1 MPELL
6 AYPRVLFD
14 FGAIGSIGGE
24 LAGLGVGRP
33 LLLSDRGLVEHGV
46 VKRVLDAL
54 PAGIEPTVFDGIPPN
69 PTVAGVEAAAD
80 AYREHGCDG
89 VLAIGG
95 GSVMDSGKAVR
106 VAVTHEGPIL
116 DYLRDPGRIT
126 ADVAPLVTVPTT
138 AGTGAE
144 LTMGGGI
151 HPDATTRALGLRSA
165 HIKPDLAICDPE
177 LALTLP
183 PSLTAATGMDA
194 FGHCLEAYLA
204 KKDDPPGA
212 AIALDGIRRVVRH
225 VERAYADGTDRE
237 ARWHMQMA
245 ALQGGM
251 AIYRGLGPVHA
262 LANTFGDADLHH
274 GMLVT
279 VSAPA
284 VVRFYEGPAGFRA
297 GGHRRRHGPAR
308 QARCRP
314 GHRGTER
321 PPRTSR
327 LPPGDGLRQVR
338 SRRHERRRRGEPLQP
353 RGTGG
358 ADSGRVPADHC
369 GRARSGLGAGLRR
382 KVGPAGIGHVGPDQ
396 QDQRAGHAGRR
407 SE

>member
-24 LAGLGVGRP
+24 LAGLGIRRP

-54 PAGIEPTVFDGIPPN
+54 PGDIETTVFDGIPPN
-69 PTVAGVEAAAD
+69 PTVAGVEAAAE

-89 VLAIGG
+89 VLAVGG
-95 GSVMDSGKAVR
+95 GSVLDAGKGVR
-106 VAVTHEGPIL
+106 VAVTHDGSIL
-116 DYLRDPGRIT
+116 DYLRDPGSIT
-126 ADVAPLVTVPTT
+126 ANVAPLVTVPTT

-151 HPDATTRALGLRSA
+151 HPDSTTRALGLRSV

-204 KKDDPPGA
+204 KNDDPPGA

-225 VERAYADGTDRE
+225 VERACADGTDRE

-284 VVRFYEGPAGFRA
+284 VVRFYGGRLDSELADIAAAMGQRGKPDVARGIEELNARLGLPGSLREMGYDKSDLDDMSADAAASHFNLAARAVPTRDEYRQIIADVLGPG
-297 GGHRRRHGPAR
+297 
-308 QARCRP
+308 
-314 GHRGTER
+314 
-321 PPRTSR
+321 
-327 LPPGDGLRQVR
+327 
-338 SRRHERRRRGEPLQP
+338 
-353 RGTGG
+353 
-358 ADSGRVPADHC
+358 
-369 GRARSGLGAGLRR
+369 
-382 KVGPAGIGHVGPDQ
+382 
-396 QDQRAGHAGRR
+396 
-407 SE
+407 

>member
-14 FGAIGSIGGE
+14 FGAVASIGGE
-24 LAGLGVGRP
+24 LAGLGVRRP
-33 LLLSDRGLVEHGV
+33 LLLSDAGLVECGV

-54 PAGIEPTVFDGIPPN
+54 PADIEATAFDGIPPN
-69 PTVAGVEAAAD
+69 PTVAGVEAAAE

-89 VLAIGG
+89 VLAVGG

-106 VAVTHEGPIL
+106 VAVTHEGSIL

-212 AIALDGIRRVVRH
+212 AIALDGIRRVARH
-225 VERAYADGTDRE
+225 VERAYADGSDRE

-284 VVRFYEGPAGFRA
+284 VVRFY
-297 GGHRRRHGPAR
+297 
-308 QARCRP
+308 
-314 GHRGTER
+314 
-321 PPRTSR
+321 
-327 LPPGDGLRQVR
+327 
-338 SRRHERRRRGEPLQP
+338 
-353 RGTGG
+353 
-358 ADSGRVPADHC
+358 
-369 GRARSGLGAGLRR
+369 
-382 KVGPAGIGHVGPDQ
+382 
-396 QDQRAGHAGRR
+396 AGRLD
-407 SE
+407 SELADIAAAMGQRGKPDVARGIEELNARLGLPASLGEMGYDKSDLDDMSEDAAASHFNLAARAVPTREEYRQIIVDVLGPG

>member
-6 AYPRVLFD
+6 SYPRVLFD
-14 FGAIGSIGGE
+14 FGAVESIGDE
-24 LAGLGVGRP
+24 LAALGVKRP
-33 LLLSDRGLVEHGV
+33 LLLTDRGLVEHGIV
-46 VKRVLDAL
+46 RRVLDPL
-54 PAGIEPTVFDGIPPN
+54 PGDIEATVFDGIPPN
-69 PTVAGVEAAAD
+69 PTVAGVEAAAER
-80 AYREHGCDG
+80 YREHGCDG
-89 VLAIGG
+89 ILAVGG

-106 VAVTHEGPIL
+106 VAATHDGSIL
-116 DYLRDPGRIT
+116 DYLRDPARVT
-126 ADVAPLVTVPTT
+126 AAVAPLVTVPTT

-151 HPDATTRALGLRSA
+151 HPDSTTRALGLRSV

-177 LALTLP
+177 LTLTLP
-183 PSLTAATGMDA
+183 PVLTAATGMDA

-212 AIALDGIRRVVRH
+212 AIALDGIRRVVSH
-225 VERAYADGTDRE
+225 VERACADGCDRE

-284 VVRFYEGPAGFRA
+284 VVRFYEGRLDPLLADIDDMSADACRRDGAERRTRRRARHRGVERAPRPARFAA
-297 GGHRRRHGPAR
+297 GG
-308 QARCRP
+308 
-314 GHRGTER
+314 
-321 PPRTSR
+321 
-327 LPPGDGLRQVR
+327 GLRQIR
-338 SRRHERRRRGEPLQP
+338 SRRHER
-353 RGTGG
+353 
-358 ADSGRVPADHC
+358 
-369 GRARSGLGAGLRR
+369 
-382 KVGPAGIGHVGPDQ
+382 
-396 QDQRAGHAGRR
+396 
-407 SE
+407 

>member
-14 FGAIGSIGGE
+14 FGATGSIGGE
-24 LAGLGVGRP
+24 LVRLGVGRP
-33 LLLSDRGLVEHGV
+33 LLLTDRGLVEHGV

-54 PAGIEPTVFDGIPPN
+54 PADIETAVFDGIPPN
-69 PTVAGVEAAAD
+69 PTVAGVEAAAET
-80 AYREHGCDG
+80 YREHDCDG
-89 VLAIGG
+89 VLAVGG

-106 VAVTHEGPIL
+106 VAVTHDGPFL
-116 DYLRDPGRIT
+116 DYLRDPGRVT
-126 ADVAPLVTVPTT
+126 AAVAPLITVPTT

-151 HPDATTRALGLRSA
+151 HPDSTSRGLGLRSV
-165 HIKPDLAICDPE
+165 HIKPDVAICDPE
-177 LALTLP
+177 LTLTLP

-212 AIALDGIRRVVRH
+212 AVALDGIRRVVRY
-225 VERAYADGTDRE
+225 VERAWADGSDRE

-284 VVRFYEGPAGFRA
+284 VVRFYEG
-297 GGHRRRHGPAR
+297 
-308 QARCRP
+308 
-314 GHRGTER
+314 
-321 PPRTSR
+321 R
-327 LPPGDGLRQVR
+327 LDPLLADVAATMGQG
-338 SRRHERRRRGEPLQP
+338 GEPDVA
-353 RGTGG
+353 RGIEDLNARLGLPASLREMGYDRTDLDDMS
-358 ADSGRVPADHC
+358 ADAAASHFNHAARVVPSREEYRQIIVDV
-369 GRARSGLGAGLRR
+369 LG
-382 KVGPAGIGHVGPDQ
+382 
-396 QDQRAGHAGRR
+396 
-407 SE
+407 

>member
-14 FGAIGSIGGE
+14 FGAVRSIGGE
-24 LAGLGVGRP
+24 LAGLGVRRP
-33 LLLSDRGLVEHGV
+33 LLLSDAGLVACGA

-54 PAGIEPTVFDGIPPN
+54 PAGIEATTFDGIPPN
-69 PTVAGVEAAAD
+69 PTVAGVEAAAE

-89 VLAIGG
+89 VLALGG

-116 DYLRDPGRIT
+116 DYLRDPGRVT
-126 ADVAPLVTVPTT
+126 AGVAPLVTVPTT

-183 PSLTAATGMDA
+183 PALTAATGMDA

-284 VVRFYEGPAGFRA
+284 VVRFYEGRLDSELADIAAAMGQCGKPDVARGIEELNARLGLPGSLKEMGYDKSDLDDMSADAAASHFNLAARA
-297 GGHRRRHGPAR
+297 VPTRDEYRQIIVDVLGP
-308 QARCRP
+308 
-314 GHRGTER
+314 G
-321 PPRTSR
+321 
-327 LPPGDGLRQVR
+327 
-338 SRRHERRRRGEPLQP
+338 
-353 RGTGG
+353 
-358 ADSGRVPADHC
+358 
-369 GRARSGLGAGLRR
+369 
-382 KVGPAGIGHVGPDQ
+382 
-396 QDQRAGHAGRR
+396 
-407 SE
+407 

>member
-14 FGAIGSIGGE
+14 FGAVRSIGGE
-24 LAGLGVGRP
+24 LAGLGVRRP
-33 LLLSDRGLVEHGV
+33 LLLSDAGLVACGA

-54 PAGIEPTVFDGIPPN
+54 PADIEATVFDGIPPN
-69 PTVAGVEAAAD
+69 PTVAGVEAAAE

-89 VLAIGG
+89 VLALGG

-116 DYLRDPGRIT
+116 DYLRDPGRVT

-284 VVRFYEGPAGFRA
+284 VVRFYEG
-297 GGHRRRHGPAR
+297 
-308 QARCRP
+308 
-314 GHRGTER
+314 
-321 PPRTSR
+321 R
-327 LPPGDGLRQVR
+327 L
-338 SRRHERRRRGEPLQP
+338 
-353 RGTGG
+353 
-358 ADSGRVPADHC
+358 DSGLADIAAAMGQRGKPDVARGIEELNARLGLPGSLREMGYDKSDLDDMSADAAASHFNLAARAVPTRDEY
-369 GRARSGLGAGLRR
+369 RQIIVDVLGPG
-382 KVGPAGIGHVGPDQ
+382 
-396 QDQRAGHAGRR
+396 
-407 SE
+407 

>member
-54 PAGIEPTVFDGIPPN
+54 PAGIEATVFDGIPPN

-284 VVRFYEGPAGFRA
+284 VVRFYEGRLDSELADIAAAMGQRGKPDVARGIEELNARLGLPGSLREMGYDKSDLDDMSADAAASHFNLAARA
-297 GGHRRRHGPAR
+297 VPTRDEYRQIIVDVLGP
-308 QARCRP
+308 
-314 GHRGTER
+314 G
-321 PPRTSR
+321 
-327 LPPGDGLRQVR
+327 
-338 SRRHERRRRGEPLQP
+338 
-353 RGTGG
+353 
-358 ADSGRVPADHC
+358 
-369 GRARSGLGAGLRR
+369 
-382 KVGPAGIGHVGPDQ
+382 
-396 QDQRAGHAGRR
+396 
-407 SE
+407 

>member
-1 MPELL
+1 
-6 AYPRVLFD
+6 
-14 FGAIGSIGGE
+14 
-24 LAGLGVGRP
+24 
-33 LLLSDRGLVEHGV
+33 
-46 VKRVLDAL
+46 AL
-54 PAGIEPTVFDGIPPN
+54 PADIEATAFDGIPPN
-69 PTVAGVEAAAD
+69 PTVAGVEAAAE

-89 VLAIGG
+89 VLAVGG

-106 VAVTHEGPIL
+106 VAVTHEGSIL

-212 AIALDGIRRVVRH
+212 AIALDGIRRVARH
-225 VERAYADGTDRE
+225 VERAYADGSDRE

-284 VVRFYEGPAGFRA
+284 VVRFY
-297 GGHRRRHGPAR
+297 
-308 QARCRP
+308 
-314 GHRGTER
+314 
-321 PPRTSR
+321 
-327 LPPGDGLRQVR
+327 
-338 SRRHERRRRGEPLQP
+338 
-353 RGTGG
+353 
-358 ADSGRVPADHC
+358 
-369 GRARSGLGAGLRR
+369 
-382 KVGPAGIGHVGPDQ
+382 
-396 QDQRAGHAGRR
+396 AGRLD
-407 SE
+407 SELADIAAAMGQRGKPDVARGIEELNARLGLPASLGEMGYDKSDLDDMSEDAAASHFNLAARAVPTREEYRQIIVDVLGPG

>member
-14 FGAIGSIGGE
+14 FGAVGSIGGE
-24 LAGLGVGRP
+24 LAALGVRRP
-33 LLLSDRGLVEHGV
+33 LLLTDRGLVEHGV
-46 VKRVLDAL
+46 AKRVLDAL
-54 PAGIEPTVFDGIPPN
+54 PADVEASVFDGIPPN
-69 PTVAGVEAAAD
+69 PTIAGVEAAAES
-80 AYREHGCDG
+80 YREHGCDG
-89 VLAIGG
+89 VLAVGG

-106 VAVTHEGPIL
+106 VAVTHDGSIL
-116 DYLRDPGRIT
+116 DYLNDPARIT
-126 ADVAPLVTVPTT
+126 AAVAPLVTVPTT

-151 HPDATTRALGLRSA
+151 HPDSTSRALGLRSV

-212 AIALDGIRRVVRH
+212 AIALDGISRVVRY
-225 VERAYADGTDRE
+225 VERACADGSDRE

-284 VVRFYEGPAGFRA
+284 VVRFYEG
-297 GGHRRRHGPAR
+297 
-308 QARCRP
+308 
-314 GHRGTER
+314 
-321 PPRTSR
+321 R
-327 LPPGDGLRQVR
+327 LDPLLADVAAAMGQG
-338 SRRHERRRRGEPLQP
+338 GEPDVA
-353 RGTGG
+353 RGIEELNERLGLPGSLREAGYDKSDLDDMSTDAAASHFNRAARVVPSREEYRQIVVDVLG
-358 ADSGRVPADHC
+358 SG
-369 GRARSGLGAGLRR
+369 
-382 KVGPAGIGHVGPDQ
+382 
-396 QDQRAGHAGRR
+396 
-407 SE
+407 

>member
-6 AYPRVLFD
+6 GYPRVLFD
-14 FGAIGSIGGE
+14 FGAVRSIGGE
-24 LAGLGVGRP
+24 LAGLGVRRP
-33 LLLSDRGLVEHGV
+33 LLLSDAGLVECGAV
-46 VKRVLDAL
+46 RRVLDAL
-54 PAGIEPTVFDGIPPN
+54 PAGIEATVFDGIPPN

-89 VLAIGG
+89 VLALGG

-116 DYLRDPGRIT
+116 DYLRDPGRVT

-284 VVRFYEGPAGFRA
+284 VVRFYEG
-297 GGHRRRHGPAR
+297 
-308 QARCRP
+308 
-314 GHRGTER
+314 
-321 PPRTSR
+321 R
-327 LPPGDGLRQVR
+327 L
-338 SRRHERRRRGEPLQP
+338 
-353 RGTGG
+353 
-358 ADSGRVPADHC
+358 DSGLADIAAAMGQRGKPDVARGIEELNARLGLPGSLREMGYDKSDLDDMSADAAASHFNLAARAVPTRDEY
-369 GRARSGLGAGLRR
+369 RQIIVDVLGPG
-382 KVGPAGIGHVGPDQ
+382 
-396 QDQRAGHAGRR
+396 
-407 SE
+407 

>member
-14 FGAIGSIGGE
+14 FGAVRSIGAE
-24 LAGLGVGRP
+24 LAARGVERP
-33 LLLSDRGLVEHGV
+33 LLLTDQGLVEHGV

-54 PAGIEPTVFDGIPPN
+54 PADIEPTAFDRIPPN
-69 PTVAGVEAAAD
+69 PTVAGVEAAAE
-80 AYREHGCDG
+80 AYREGGCDG
-89 VLAIGG
+89 VLAVGG

-106 VAVTHEGPIL
+106 VAATHEGSIL

-126 ADVAPLVTVPTT
+126 ANVAPLVTVPTT

-151 HPDATTRALGLRSA
+151 HPDPTTRALGLRSV

-177 LALTLP
+177 LTLTLP
-183 PSLTAATGMDA
+183 PALTAATGMDA

-212 AIALDGIRRVVRH
+212 AIALDGISRVVRY
-225 VERAYADGTDRE
+225 VEKACADGSDRE

-284 VVRFYEGPAGFRA
+284 VVRFY
-297 GGHRRRHGPAR
+297 GGRLDPLLADISAAMGQRGEPDVARGIEEINARLGLPGSLREMGYDKSDLEDMSADASASHFNLAASVVPTQEEYRQIIRDVLGPAR
-308 QARCRP
+308 C
-314 GHRGTER
+314 
-321 PPRTSR
+321 
-327 LPPGDGLRQVR
+327 
-338 SRRHERRRRGEPLQP
+338 
-353 RGTGG
+353 
-358 ADSGRVPADHC
+358 
-369 GRARSGLGAGLRR
+369 
-382 KVGPAGIGHVGPDQ
+382 
-396 QDQRAGHAGRR
+396 
-407 SE
+407 

>member
-14 FGAIGSIGGE
+14 FGAVGSIGSE
-24 LAGLGVGRP
+24 LAALGVRRP
-33 LLLSDRGLVEHGV
+33 LLLTDRGLVEYGV
-46 VKRVLDAL
+46 AKRVLDAL
-54 PAGIEPTVFDGIPPN
+54 PADIEASVFDGIPPN
-69 PTVAGVEAAAD
+69 PTVAGVEAAAES
-80 AYREHGCDG
+80 YREHGCDG
-89 VLAIGG
+89 VLAVGG

-106 VAVTHEGPIL
+106 VAVTHDGSIL
-116 DYLRDPGRIT
+116 DYLNDPARVT
-126 ADVAPLVTVPTT
+126 AAVAPLVTVPTT

-151 HPDATTRALGLRSA
+151 HPDSTTRALGLRSV

-212 AIALDGIRRVVRH
+212 AIALDGISRVVRY
-225 VERAYADGTDRE
+225 VERACADGSDRE

-284 VVRFYEGPAGFRA
+284 VVRFYEGRLDSLLADVAAAMGQGGKPDVA
-297 GGHRRRHGPAR
+297 GGIENLNERLGLPGSLREVGYDKSDLDDMSTDAAASHFNLAAR
-308 QARCRP
+308 VVP
-314 GHRGTER
+314 
-321 PPRTSR
+321 SR
-327 LPPGDGLRQVR
+327 EEYRQIVVDVL
-338 SRRHERRRRGEPLQP
+338 G
-353 RGTGG
+353 
-358 ADSGRVPADHC
+358 SG
-369 GRARSGLGAGLRR
+369 
-382 KVGPAGIGHVGPDQ
+382 
-396 QDQRAGHAGRR
+396 
-407 SE
+407 

>member
-14 FGAIGSIGGE
+14 FGAVGSIGSE
-24 LAGLGVGRP
+24 LAALGVRRP
-33 LLLSDRGLVEHGV
+33 LLVTDRGLVEHGV
-46 VKRVLDAL
+46 AKRVLDAL
-54 PAGIEPTVFDGIPPN
+54 PADIEASVFDGIPPN
-69 PTVAGVEAAAD
+69 PTVAGVEAAAES
-80 AYREHGCDG
+80 YREHGCDG
-89 VLAIGG
+89 VLAVGG

-106 VAVTHEGPIL
+106 VAVTHDGSIL
-116 DYLRDPGRIT
+116 DYLNDPARVT
-126 ADVAPLVTVPTT
+126 AAVAPLVTVPTT

-151 HPDATTRALGLRSA
+151 HPDSTSRALGLRSV

-212 AIALDGIRRVVRH
+212 AIALDGISRVVRH
-225 VERAYADGTDRE
+225 VERACADGSDRE

-284 VVRFYEGPAGFRA
+284 VVRFYEG
-297 GGHRRRHGPAR
+297 
-308 QARCRP
+308 
-314 GHRGTER
+314 
-321 PPRTSR
+321 R
-327 LPPGDGLRQVR
+327 LDSLLADVAAAMGQG
-338 SRRHERRRRGEPLQP
+338 GEPDVA
-353 RGTGG
+353 RGIEDLNERLGLPGSLREVGYDKSDLDDMSTDAAASHFNLAARVVPSREEYRQIVVDVLG
-358 ADSGRVPADHC
+358 SG
-369 GRARSGLGAGLRR
+369 
-382 KVGPAGIGHVGPDQ
+382 
-396 QDQRAGHAGRR
+396 
-407 SE
+407 

>member
-1 MPELL
+1 MPDLL

-24 LAGLGVGRP
+24 LARLGMRRP
-33 LLLSDRGLVEHGV
+33 LLLTDAGLVEHGI

-54 PAGIEPTVFDGIPPN
+54 PGDIEATVFDGIPPN
-69 PTVAGVEAAAD
+69 PTVAGVEAAAETW
-80 AYREHGCDG
+80 REQGCDG
-89 VLAIGG
+89 VLAVGG

-116 DYLRDPGRIT
+116 DYLRDPGKVT
-126 ADVAPLVTVPTT
+126 ASVAPLITVPTT

-144 LTMGGGI
+144 ITMGGGI
-151 HPDATTRALGLRSA
+151 HPDVSSRALGLRSV

-177 LALTLP
+177 FALTLP
-183 PSLTAATGMDA
+183 PALTAATGMDA
-194 FGHCLEAYLA
+194 FGHCVEAYLA
-204 KKDDPPGA
+204 KKNDPPGA
-212 AIALDGIRRVVRH
+212 AVALDGIRRVVGY
-225 VERAYADGTDRE
+225 VERAYADGSDRE

-284 VVRFYEGPAGFRA
+284 VIRFYEG
-297 GGHRRRHGPAR
+297 
-308 QARCRP
+308 
-314 GHRGTER
+314 
-321 PPRTSR
+321 R
-327 LPPGDGLRQVR
+327 LAPLLADISAAMGLA
-338 SRRHERRRRGEPLQP
+338 GEPDLA
-353 RGTGG
+353 RGMEELNARLGLPASLREMG
-358 ADSGRVPADHC
+358 YDKSDLDDMSADAAASHFNHAARVVPTPEEY
-369 GRARSGLGAGLRR
+369 RQIIVEVLG
-382 KVGPAGIGHVGPDQ
+382 
-396 QDQRAGHAGRR
+396 
-407 SE
+407 

>member
-14 FGAIGSIGGE
+14 FGAVGSIGGE
-24 LAGLGVGRP
+24 LAALGVRRP

-54 PAGIEPTVFDGIPPN
+54 PADIMPTVFDRIPPN
-69 PTVAGVEAAAD
+69 PTVAGIEAAAESF
-80 AYREHGCDG
+80 REHGCDG
-89 VLAIGG
+89 VLAVGG
-95 GSVMDSGKAVR
+95 GSVLDSGKAVR
-106 VAVTHEGPIL
+106 VAATHDGPIL
-116 DYLRDPGRIT
+116 DYLRDPGRVT
-126 ADVAPLVTVPTT
+126 AAVAPLVTVPTT

-151 HPDATTRALGLRSA
+151 HPDSTTRALGLRSV

-177 LALTLP
+177 LTLTLP
-183 PSLTAATGMDA
+183 PALTAATGMDA

-225 VERAYADGTDRE
+225 IETAYADGSDRE
-237 ARWHMQMA
+237 ARWHMHMA

-284 VVRFYEGPAGFRA
+284 VIRFYEGRLDPELADIAAAMG
-297 GGHRRRHGPAR
+297 
-308 QARCRP
+308 Q
-314 GHRGTER
+314 RGK
-321 PPRTSR
+321 P
-327 LPPGDGLRQVR
+327 DV
-338 SRRHERRRRGEPLQP
+338 
-353 RGTGG
+353 
-358 ADSGRVPADHC
+358 A
-369 GRARSGLGAGLRR
+369 
-382 KVGPAGIGHVGPDQ
+382 AGIKELNARLGLPGSLREMGYDKSDLEDMSADAAASHFNHTARVVPTGEEYRQIIVDVLGP
-396 QDQRAGHAGRR
+396 GG
-407 SE
+407 

>member
-14 FGAIGSIGGE
+14 FGAVRSIGGE
-24 LAGLGVGRP
+24 LAGLGVRRP
-33 LLLSDRGLVEHGV
+33 LLLSDAGLVECGV

-54 PAGIEPTVFDGIPPN
+54 PADIEATAFDGIPPN
-69 PTVAGVEAAAD
+69 PTVAGVEAAAE

-89 VLAIGG
+89 VLALGG

-116 DYLRDPGRIT
+116 DYLRDPGRVT
-126 ADVAPLVTVPTT
+126 ANVAPLVTVPTT

-212 AIALDGIRRVVRH
+212 AIALDGVRRVVRH

-279 VSAPA
+279 VSAPV
-284 VVRFYEGPAGFRA
+284 VVRFYEGRLDSELADIAAAMGQRGKPDVARGIEELNARLGLPGSLREMGYDKSDLDDMSADAAASHFNLAARA
-297 GGHRRRHGPAR
+297 VPTRDEYRQIIVDVLGP
-308 QARCRP
+308 
-314 GHRGTER
+314 G
-321 PPRTSR
+321 
-327 LPPGDGLRQVR
+327 
-338 SRRHERRRRGEPLQP
+338 
-353 RGTGG
+353 
-358 ADSGRVPADHC
+358 
-369 GRARSGLGAGLRR
+369 
-382 KVGPAGIGHVGPDQ
+382 
-396 QDQRAGHAGRR
+396 
-407 SE
+407 

>member
-14 FGAIGSIGGE
+14 FGAVRSIGGE
-24 LAGLGVGRP
+24 LAALGVRRP
-33 LLLSDRGLVEHGV
+33 QLLTDRGLVEHGV
-46 VKRVLDAL
+46 AKRVLDAL
-54 PAGIEPTVFDGIPPN
+54 PADIEATLFDGIPPN
-69 PTVAGVEAAAD
+69 PTVAGVEGAAES
-80 AYREHGCDG
+80 YREHGCDG
-89 VLAIGG
+89 VLAVGG

-106 VAVTHEGPIL
+106 VAVTHDGPIL
-116 DYLRDPGRIT
+116 DYLNDPARVT
-126 ADVAPLVTVPTT
+126 AAVAPLVTVPTT

-151 HPDATTRALGLRSA
+151 HPDATTRALGLRSV
-165 HIKPDLAICDPE
+165 HIKPDLAVCDPE
-177 LALTLP
+177 LTLTLP

-212 AIALDGIRRVVRH
+212 AIALDGISRVVRY
-225 VERAYADGTDRE
+225 VERACADGSDRE

-284 VVRFYEGPAGFRA
+284 VVRFYEG
-297 GGHRRRHGPAR
+297 
-308 QARCRP
+308 
-314 GHRGTER
+314 
-321 PPRTSR
+321 R
-327 LPPGDGLRQVR
+327 LDSELADVAAAMGQ
-338 SRRHERRRRGEPLQP
+338 RGEPDVAAGIEELN
-353 RGTGG
+353 
-358 ADSGRVPADHC
+358 A
-369 GRARSGLGAGLRR
+369 GLGLPASLREAGYDKSDLDDMSADAAASHFNLAARVVPSR
-382 KVGPAGIGHVGPDQ
+382 EEYRQIVVDVLGPG
-396 QDQRAGHAGRR
+396 
-407 SE
+407 

>member
-14 FGAIGSIGGE
+14 FGAVGSIGGE
-24 LAGLGVGRP
+24 LAALGVRRP
-33 LLLSDRGLVEHGV
+33 LLLTDRELVEHGV
-46 VKRVLDAL
+46 AKRVLDAL
-54 PAGIEPTVFDGIPPN
+54 PADIEATLFDGIPPN
-69 PTVAGVEAAAD
+69 PTVAGVEAAAE

-89 VLAIGG
+89 VLAVGG

-106 VAVTHEGPIL
+106 VAVTHDGPIL
-116 DYLRDPGRIT
+116 DYLNDPARVT
-126 ADVAPLVTVPTT
+126 AAVAPLVTVPTT

-151 HPDATTRALGLRSA
+151 HPDATTRALGLRSV
-165 HIKPDLAICDPE
+165 HIKPDLAVCDPE
-177 LALTLP
+177 LTLTLP
-183 PSLTAATGMDA
+183 PTLTAATGMDA

-212 AIALDGIRRVVRH
+212 AIALDGISRVVRY
-225 VERAYADGTDRE
+225 VERACVDGSDRE

-284 VVRFYEGPAGFRA
+284 VVRFYEGRLDAELADVAAAMGQGGEPDVA
-297 GGHRRRHGPAR
+297 GGIEQLNARLGLPASLREAGYDKSDLDDMSADAAASHFNLAARVVPSREEYRQIVVDVLGP
-308 QARCRP
+308 
-314 GHRGTER
+314 G
-321 PPRTSR
+321 
-327 LPPGDGLRQVR
+327 
-338 SRRHERRRRGEPLQP
+338 
-353 RGTGG
+353 
-358 ADSGRVPADHC
+358 
-369 GRARSGLGAGLRR
+369 
-382 KVGPAGIGHVGPDQ
+382 
-396 QDQRAGHAGRR
+396 
-407 SE
+407 

>member
-14 FGAIGSIGGE
+14 FGAVRSIGGE
-24 LAGLGVGRP
+24 LAGLGVRRP
-33 LLLSDRGLVEHGV
+33 LLLSDAGLVECGV

-54 PAGIEPTVFDGIPPN
+54 PAGIESIVFDGIPPN
-69 PTVAGVEAAAD
+69 PTVAGVEAAAE

-89 VLAIGG
+89 VLALGG

-116 DYLRDPGRIT
+116 DYLRDPGRVT

-284 VVRFYEGPAGFRA
+284 VVRFYDGRLDSELADIAAAMG
-297 GGHRRRHGPAR
+297 
-308 QARCRP
+308 Q
-314 GHRGTER
+314 RGTPDVARGIEELNA
-321 PPRTSR
+321 R
-327 LPPGDGLRQVR
+327 LGLPGSLREMGYDK
-338 SRRHERRRRGEPLQP
+338 SDLDDMS
-353 RGTGG
+353 
-358 ADSGRVPADHC
+358 ADAAASHFNLAAKAVPTRDEY
-369 GRARSGLGAGLRR
+369 RQIIVDVLGPG
-382 KVGPAGIGHVGPDQ
+382 
-396 QDQRAGHAGRR
+396 
-407 SE
+407 

>member
-14 FGAIGSIGGE
+14 FGAVGSIGGE
-24 LAGLGVGRP
+24 LAALGVRRP
-33 LLLSDRGLVEHGV
+33 LLLTDLGLVEHGV
-46 VKRVLDAL
+46 AKRVLDAL
-54 PAGIEPTVFDGIPPN
+54 PADMEATVFDGIPPN
-69 PTVAGVEAAAD
+69 PTVAGVEAAAE
-80 AYREHGCDG
+80 AYRERGCDG
-89 VLAIGG
+89 VLAVGG

-106 VAVTHEGPIL
+106 VAVTHDAPLLE
-116 DYLRDPGRIT
+116 YLRDPGRIT
-126 ADVAPLVTVPTT
+126 ENVAPLVTVPTT

-151 HPDATTRALGLRSA
+151 HPDATTRALGLRSV

-177 LALTLP
+177 LTLTLP
-183 PSLTAATGMDA
+183 PGLTAATGMDA

-212 AIALDGIRRVVRH
+212 AIALDGISRVVRY
-225 VERAYADGTDRE
+225 VERAYADGSDRE

-262 LANTFGDADLHH
+262 LANAFGDADLHH

-284 VVRFYEGPAGFRA
+284 VVRFYEGRLDSELADIAAAMGQRGKPDVARGIEELNARLGLPRSLREMGYDKSDLDDMSADAAASHFNLAARA
-297 GGHRRRHGPAR
+297 VPTREEYR
-308 QARCRP
+308 QI
-314 GHRGTER
+314 
-321 PPRTSR
+321 
-327 LPPGDGLRQVR
+327 VR
-338 SRRHERRRRGEPLQP
+338 DVL
-353 RGTGG
+353 
-358 ADSGRVPADHC
+358 
-369 GRARSGLGAGLRR
+369 
-382 KVGPAGIGHVGPDQ
+382 GPD
-396 QDQRAGHAGRR
+396 
-407 SE
+407 

>member
-14 FGAIGSIGGE
+14 FGAVRAIGGE
-24 LAGLGVGRP
+24 LAGLGVRRP
-33 LLLSDRGLVEHGV
+33 LLLSDAGLVECGV

-54 PAGIEPTVFDGIPPN
+54 PAGIEATAFDGIPPN
-69 PTVAGVEAAAD
+69 PTVAGVEAAAE

-89 VLAIGG
+89 VLAVGG

-116 DYLRDPGRIT
+116 EYLHDPARIT

-284 VVRFYEGPAGFRA
+284 VVRFYEGRLDSELADVAAAMGQRGKPDVARGIEELNARLGLPGSLREMGYDKSDLDDMSADAAASHFNLAARA
-297 GGHRRRHGPAR
+297 VPTRDEYRQIIVDVLGP
-308 QARCRP
+308 
-314 GHRGTER
+314 G
-321 PPRTSR
+321 
-327 LPPGDGLRQVR
+327 
-338 SRRHERRRRGEPLQP
+338 
-353 RGTGG
+353 
-358 ADSGRVPADHC
+358 
-369 GRARSGLGAGLRR
+369 
-382 KVGPAGIGHVGPDQ
+382 
-396 QDQRAGHAGRR
+396 
-407 SE
+407 

>member
-14 FGAIGSIGGE
+14 FGAVRSIGGE
-24 LAGLGVGRP
+24 LSGLGVRRP
-33 LLLSDRGLVEHGV
+33 LLLSDAGLVECGV
-46 VKRVLDAL
+46 VKRVFDAL
-54 PAGIEPTVFDGIPPN
+54 PADIEATAFDGIPPN
-69 PTVAGVEAAAD
+69 PTVAGVEAAAE
-80 AYREHGCDG
+80 AYREQGCDG
-89 VLAIGG
+89 VLAVGG

-106 VAVTHEGPIL
+106 VAVTHDGSIL

-144 LTMGGGI
+144 ITMGGGI
-151 HPDATTRALGLRSA
+151 HPDATTRALGLRSV

-212 AIALDGIRRVVRH
+212 AIALDGIRRVAGH
-225 VERAYADGTDRE
+225 VERAYADGSDRE

-251 AIYRGLGPVHA
+251 AIYRGLGPAHA

-284 VVRFYEGPAGFRA
+284 VVRFYKGRLDSELADIAAAMGQRGKPDVARGIEELNARLGLPASLGEMGYDKSDLDDMSADAAASHFNLAARAVPTREEYRQIIVDVLGPG
-297 GGHRRRHGPAR
+297 
-308 QARCRP
+308 
-314 GHRGTER
+314 
-321 PPRTSR
+321 
-327 LPPGDGLRQVR
+327 
-338 SRRHERRRRGEPLQP
+338 
-353 RGTGG
+353 
-358 ADSGRVPADHC
+358 
-369 GRARSGLGAGLRR
+369 
-382 KVGPAGIGHVGPDQ
+382 
-396 QDQRAGHAGRR
+396 
-407 SE
+407 

>member
-6 AYPRVLFD
+6 AYPRVIFD

-24 LAGLGVGRP
+24 LAGLGVRRP
-33 LLLSDRGLVEHGV
+33 LLLTDQGLVEHGV

-54 PAGIEPTVFDGIPPN
+54 PGDLEATVFAGIPPN
-69 PTVAGVEAAAD
+69 PTVAGIEAAAE
-80 AYREHGCDG
+80 AWREHGCDG
-89 VLAIGG
+89 VLAVGG

-106 VAVTHEGPIL
+106 VAATHEGPIL
-116 DYLRDPGRIT
+116 DYLRDPSRVT
-126 ADVAPLVTVPTT
+126 AAVAPLVTVPTT

-144 LTMGGGI
+144 ITMGGGI
-151 HPDATTRALGLRSA
+151 HPDSTTRALGLRSV

-183 PSLTAATGMDA
+183 PALTAATGMDA

-212 AIALDGIRRVVRH
+212 AVALDGIRRVAGY
-225 VERAYADGTDRE
+225 VERAYTDGSDRE

-245 ALQGGM
+245 ALQGGI

-284 VVRFYEGPAGFRA
+284 VIRFYQG
-297 GGHRRRHGPAR
+297 
-308 QARCRP
+308 
-314 GHRGTER
+314 
-321 PPRTSR
+321 R
-327 LPPGDGLRQVR
+327 LDAELADIAAAMGLA
-338 SRRHERRRRGEPLQP
+338 GEPDVA
-353 RGTGG
+353 RGIEELNARLGLPASLREMG
-358 ADSGRVPADHC
+358 YDKSDLDDMSADAAASHFNRTARAVPTREEYRRIVADV
-369 GRARSGLGAGLRR
+369 LG
-382 KVGPAGIGHVGPDQ
+382 
-396 QDQRAGHAGRR
+396 
-407 SE
+407 

>member
-14 FGAIGSIGGE
+14 FGAVGSIGGE
-24 LAGLGVGRP
+24 LAGLGVRRP
-33 LLLSDRGLVEHGV
+33 LLLTDRGLVEHGV
-46 VKRVLDAL
+46 AKRVLDAL
-54 PAGIEPTVFDGIPPN
+54 PADIEATLFDGIPPN
-69 PTVAGVEAAAD
+69 PTVAGVEAAAES
-80 AYREHGCDG
+80 YREHGCDG
-89 VLAIGG
+89 VLAVGG

-106 VAVTHEGPIL
+106 VAVTHDGPIL
-116 DYLRDPGRIT
+116 DYLNDPTRVM
-126 ADVAPLVTVPTT
+126 AAVAPLVTVPTT

-144 LTMGGGI
+144 LTVGGGI
-151 HPDATTRALGLRSA
+151 HPDATTRALGLRSV
-165 HIKPDLAICDPE
+165 HIKPDLAVCDPE
-177 LALTLP
+177 LTLTLP

-212 AIALDGIRRVVRH
+212 AIALDGISRVVRY
-225 VERAYADGTDRE
+225 VERACADGSDRE

-284 VVRFYEGPAGFRA
+284 VVRFYEGRLDSELADVAAAMGQRGKPDVARSIEELNARLGLPGSLREMGYDKSDLDDMSADAAASHFNLAARA
-297 GGHRRRHGPAR
+297 VP
-308 QARCRP
+308 
-314 GHRGTER
+314 T
-321 PPRTSR
+321 
-327 LPPGDGLRQVR
+327 
-338 SRRHERRRRGEPLQP
+338 RGEYRQIIV
-353 RGTGG
+353 
-358 ADSGRVPADHC
+358 DV
-369 GRARSGLGAGLRR
+369 LGPG
-382 KVGPAGIGHVGPDQ
+382 
-396 QDQRAGHAGRR
+396 
-407 SE
+407 

>member
-14 FGAIGSIGGE
+14 FGAVGSIGAE
-24 LAGLGVGRP
+24 LAALGVRRP
-33 LLLSDRGLVEHGV
+33 LLLTDRGLVEHGV
-46 VKRVLDAL
+46 AKRVLDAL
-54 PAGIEPTVFDGIPPN
+54 PADVEASVFDGIPPN
-69 PTVAGVEAAAD
+69 PTVAGVEAAAES
-80 AYREHGCDG
+80 YREHGCDG
-89 VLAIGG
+89 VLAVGG

-106 VAVTHEGPIL
+106 VAVTHDGSIL
-116 DYLRDPGRIT
+116 DYLNDPARVT
-126 ADVAPLVTVPTT
+126 AAAAPLVTVPTT

-151 HPDATTRALGLRSA
+151 HPDSTSRALGLRSV

-212 AIALDGIRRVVRH
+212 AIALDGISRVVRY
-225 VERAYADGTDRE
+225 VERACADGSDRE

-284 VVRFYEGPAGFRA
+284 VVRFYEGRLDPLLADVAAAMGQDGKPDVA
-297 GGHRRRHGPAR
+297 GGIEDLNERLGLPGSLREAGYDKSDLDDMSTDAAASHFNLAAR
-308 QARCRP
+308 VVP
-314 GHRGTER
+314 
-321 PPRTSR
+321 SR
-327 LPPGDGLRQVR
+327 EEYRQIVVDVL
-338 SRRHERRRRGEPLQP
+338 G
-353 RGTGG
+353 
-358 ADSGRVPADHC
+358 SG
-369 GRARSGLGAGLRR
+369 
-382 KVGPAGIGHVGPDQ
+382 
-396 QDQRAGHAGRR
+396 
-407 SE
+407 

>member
-14 FGAIGSIGGE
+14 FGAVRSIGGE
-24 LAGLGVGRP
+24 LAGLGVRRP
-33 LLLSDRGLVEHGV
+33 LLLSDAGLVECGA

-54 PAGIEPTVFDGIPPN
+54 PAGIEATVFDGIPPN

-89 VLAIGG
+89 VLALGG

-116 DYLRDPGRIT
+116 DYLRDPGRVT

-237 ARWHMQMA
+237 TRWHMQMA

-284 VVRFYEGPAGFRA
+284 VVRFYEGRLDSELADIAAAMGQRGKPDVARGIEELNARLGLPGSLREMGYDKSDLDDMSADAAASHFNLAARA
-297 GGHRRRHGPAR
+297 VPTRDEYRQIIVDVLGP
-308 QARCRP
+308 
-314 GHRGTER
+314 G
-321 PPRTSR
+321 
-327 LPPGDGLRQVR
+327 
-338 SRRHERRRRGEPLQP
+338 
-353 RGTGG
+353 
-358 ADSGRVPADHC
+358 
-369 GRARSGLGAGLRR
+369 
-382 KVGPAGIGHVGPDQ
+382 
-396 QDQRAGHAGRR
+396 
-407 SE
+407 

>member
-6 AYPRVLFD
+6 TYPRVLFD
-14 FGAIGSIGGE
+14 FGAVRSIGGE
-24 LAGLGVGRP
+24 LAGLGVRRP
-33 LLLSDRGLVEHGV
+33 LLLSDAGLVECGA

-54 PAGIEPTVFDGIPPN
+54 PADIEATAFDGIPPN
-69 PTVAGVEAAAD
+69 PTVAGVEAAAE

-89 VLAIGG
+89 VLALGG

-106 VAVTHEGPIL
+106 VAVTHEGPVL
-116 DYLRDPGRIT
+116 EYLRDPGRVT

-151 HPDATTRALGLRSA
+151 HPDATARALGLRSA

-183 PSLTAATGMDA
+183 PALTAATGMDA

-284 VVRFYEGPAGFRA
+284 VVRFYEG
-297 GGHRRRHGPAR
+297 
-308 QARCRP
+308 
-314 GHRGTER
+314 
-321 PPRTSR
+321 R
-327 LPPGDGLRQVR
+327 LDSELADIAAAMGQ
-338 SRRHERRRRGEPLQP
+338 RGEPDVA
-353 RGTGG
+353 RGIEELNARLGLPG
-358 ADSGRVPADHC
+358 SLREMGYDKSDLDNMSADAAASHFNLAARAVPTRDEY
-369 GRARSGLGAGLRR
+369 RQIIVDVLGPG
-382 KVGPAGIGHVGPDQ
+382 
-396 QDQRAGHAGRR
+396 
-407 SE
+407 

>member
-14 FGAIGSIGGE
+14 FGAVRSIGGE
-24 LAGLGVGRP
+24 LAGLGVRRP
-33 LLLSDRGLVEHGV
+33 LLLSDAGLVACGV

-54 PAGIEPTVFDGIPPN
+54 PAGIEATAFDGIPPN
-69 PTVAGVEAAAD
+69 PTVAGVEAAAE

-89 VLAIGG
+89 VLAVGG

-284 VVRFYEGPAGFRA
+284 VVRFYEGRLDSELADVAAAMGQRGKPDVARGIEELNARLGLPGSLKEMGYDKSDLDDMSADAAASHFNLAARA
-297 GGHRRRHGPAR
+297 VPTREEYRQIIVDVLGP
-308 QARCRP
+308 
-314 GHRGTER
+314 G
-321 PPRTSR
+321 
-327 LPPGDGLRQVR
+327 
-338 SRRHERRRRGEPLQP
+338 
-353 RGTGG
+353 
-358 ADSGRVPADHC
+358 
-369 GRARSGLGAGLRR
+369 
-382 KVGPAGIGHVGPDQ
+382 
-396 QDQRAGHAGRR
+396 
-407 SE
+407 

>member
-6 AYPRVLFD
+6 AYPRVLFN
-14 FGAIGSIGGE
+14 FGAVGLIGGE
-24 LAGLGVGRP
+24 LAALGVRRP
-33 LLLSDRGLVEHGV
+33 LLLTDRGLVEHGV
-46 VKRVLDAL
+46 AKRVLDAL
-54 PAGIEPTVFDGIPPN
+54 PADVEASVFDGIPPN
-69 PTVAGVEAAAD
+69 PTVAGVEAAAES
-80 AYREHGCDG
+80 YREHGCDG
-89 VLAIGG
+89 VLAVGG

-106 VAVTHEGPIL
+106 VAVTHDGSIL
-116 DYLRDPGRIT
+116 DYLNDPARVT
-126 ADVAPLVTVPTT
+126 AAAAPLVTVPTT

-151 HPDATTRALGLRSA
+151 HPDSTSRALGLRSV

-212 AIALDGIRRVVRH
+212 AIALDGISRVVRY
-225 VERAYADGTDRE
+225 VERACADGSDRE

-284 VVRFYEGPAGFRA
+284 VVRFYEG
-297 GGHRRRHGPAR
+297 
-308 QARCRP
+308 
-314 GHRGTER
+314 
-321 PPRTSR
+321 R
-327 LPPGDGLRQVR
+327 LDPLLADVAAAMGQG
-338 SRRHERRRRGEPLQP
+338 GEPDVA
-353 RGTGG
+353 RGIEELNARLGLPGSLREAGYDKSDLDDMSTDAAASHFNLAARVVPSREEYRQIVVDVLG
-358 ADSGRVPADHC
+358 SG
-369 GRARSGLGAGLRR
+369 
-382 KVGPAGIGHVGPDQ
+382 
-396 QDQRAGHAGRR
+396 
-407 SE
+407 